1 MGSGL
6 GMADGDGE
14 LADGEEELGGTGGNG
29 KDRTTGTKLLAGEL
43 RVWCE

>member
-14 LADGEEELGGTGGNG
+14 LADGEEELGGTGGMARAESLEPNCWRG
-29 KDRTTGTKLLAGEL
+29 I
-43 RVWCE
+43 